1 MPGAYFFCLETR
13 NKKLADVKSRKKRSL
28 KRLRSSRH
36 LPRSKSGA
44 AFFSISPVDKVAIKT
59 WFSSD
64 LSFGRKKKEQTR
76 RVKRAIK
83 IFLRKKAGGK
93 TRPGKNLSFYVWAG
107 SRKHRKGERD
117 KNRKVLHTEKPS
129 VARKSST
136 TFLKDHSNCRDA
148 GI

>member
-1 MPGAYFFCLETR
+1 MAQLSFQFRLLTR
-13 NKKLADVKSRKKRSL
+13 WLLKRGFQVIYRSVERKK
-28 KRLRSSRH
+28 
-36 LPRSKSGA
+36 
-44 AFFSISPVDKVAIKT
+44 
-59 WFSSD
+59 
-64 LSFGRKKKEQTR
+64 QTR